1 MPERGVDSSG
11 GLHGSHRCQPELLN
25 RESEGDIVQH
35 NKPTYIYYKTLSEC
49 LKTRNPSLFQLNVK
63 SNYLCL
69 YIYIHAAFTGYCS

>member
-35 NKPTYIYYKTLSEC
+35 ISVFELTTLQTYLH
-49 LKTRNPSLFQLNVK
+49 LL
-63 SNYLCL
+63 
-69 YIYIHAAFTGYCS
+69 